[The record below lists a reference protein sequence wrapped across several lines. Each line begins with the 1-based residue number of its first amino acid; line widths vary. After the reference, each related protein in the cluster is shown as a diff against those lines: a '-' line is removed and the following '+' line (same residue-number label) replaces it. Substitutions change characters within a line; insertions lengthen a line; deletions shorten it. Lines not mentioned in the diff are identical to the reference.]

1 MIAPFRHLVF
11 LLSCLCAQWL
21 FVLAAYAQ
29 SGSNGPDYAEWQIIS
44 QRAERTIDAAR
55 ATDAVFEAVRADLA
69 EYRQQF
75 LSASTANADRISTLQ
90 SQLDAL
96 GPVPE
101 TGDEPTEI
109 ANRRTE
115 LTTQLQGARAPV
127 LSAEEAFTQADG
139 LIREIDA
146 LLDQRRRNDLT
157 RRGPSPLNPAH
168 WWPSLEELDRAVK
181 SVYFE
186 IDRSLNNPEQQAER
200 RSSLALV
207 VVLFSIGTLLLVRG
221 RTWAFRAIE
230 YLRKW
235 GGHGSGVWGFLLS
248 LGRIVLPV
256 LGIYFIAEAISA
268 TGIVG
273 SRGRQLVLKLP
284 EWGLAFLVLRW
295 LCERLFSRDE
305 EEALMPFSPVWRTEL
320 RFYGTFLAILY
331 VLDDILGTLMDVAKG
346 SDIARAV
353 LHFPFLL
360 GGAFVLFRLGQILV
374 RGTNSPDGGEA
385 VEDSGLTRVLRILGR
400 VAIGVALST
409 PVIAALGYAN
419 LAPAMLGP
427 TIQSL
432 GLFGL
437 ALVLQ
442 RFFAD
447 LYVLISGRGQE
458 ARDSVVPVLIGF
470 VLALSTL
477 PALALIWGART
488 VEVLEVWRMFNDGF
502 AIGETRIS
510 PTNFL
515 TFAVIFGGLYMLTRL
530 FQSALKTSLLP
541 KTQLDT
547 GARNAVVSGVGYLGI
562 FFAGLIAITSA
573 GIDLSGLAIVAGA
586 LSVGIGFGLQTIVQN
601 FVSGII
607 LLIERPIAEGDW
619 IEVNGNMGYVRDIS
633 VRSTRIETFDR
644 TDVIVPNADFVSGTV
659 TNYTR
664 GNTIGRV
671 IVPVGVAY
679 GTDTKQVEAILR
691 DVAEGHPMILAT
703 PAPSIFFQGFGADS
717 LDFEIRG
724 ILRDVNWVLSV
735 KSDLNHEIAKRFAEE
750 GIEIPFSQRDIWLR
764 NPEVLP
770 GANSFAGSSRHN
782 FARDDTVPDSD
793 AVDHPGITEDRNAK
807 S

>member
-1 MIAPFRHLVF
+1 MIAPLRHLVF
-11 LLSCLCAQWL
+11 FLSCLCALWL
-21 FVLAAYAQ
+21 FVLPVQAQ
-29 SGSNGPDYAEWQIIS
+29 SGSNGPNYAQWQIVS
-44 QRAERTIDAAR
+44 QRTERVIDAAR
-55 ATDAVFEAVRADLA
+55 ASDAVFEAVRADLVN
-69 EYRQQF
+69 YRQQF
-75 LSASTANADRISTLQ
+75 LTASTANADRISTLQ

-101 TGDEPTEI
+101 TGEEPTEI
-109 ANRRTE
+109 AKRRSE
-115 LTTQLQGARAPV
+115 LTAQLQGARAPV
-127 LSAEEAFTQADG
+127 LSAEEALTQAEG

-157 RRGPSPLNPAH
+157 RRGPSPLNPAL
-168 WWPSLEELDRAVK
+168 WWTSLEELDRAVK
-181 SVYFE
+181 SVYSE
-186 IDRSLNNPEQQAER
+186 LARSLNDPEQKIER
-200 RSSLALV
+200 RGRLALV
-207 VVLFSIGTLLLVRG
+207 VILFSIGTLLIVRG
-221 RTWAFRAIE
+221 RTWAFRAIK
-230 YLRKW
+230 YMRNW
-235 GGHGSGVWGFLLS
+235 GGQGSGVWGFLLS

-273 SRGRQLVLKLP
+273 SHGQQLVLKLP

-305 EEALMPFSPVWRTEL
+305 DEALLPFSPVSRTEL
-320 RFYGTFLAILY
+320 RFYGTLLAVLY
-331 VLDDILGTLMDVAKG
+331 VLDDILATLMDVGKG
-346 SDIARAV
+346 TDIARAV
-353 LHFPFLL
+353 LHFPILL
-360 GGAFVLFRLGQILV
+360 GGAFILFRLGQILI
-374 RGTNSPDGGEA
+374 RSTNSSGDE
-385 VEDSGLTRVLRILGR
+385 EDADVSGLTRVLRILGR
-400 VAIGVALST
+400 VAIGVALVT
-409 PVIAALGYAN
+409 PVIAALGFAN
-419 LAPAMLGP
+419 LAPAVLIP

-432 GLFGL
+432 ALFGL

-447 LYVLISGRGQE
+447 LYVLISGRGEE
-458 ARDSVVPVLIGF
+458 ARESLIPVLIGF
-470 VLALSTL
+470 LLAVASL
-477 PALALIWGART
+477 PALALIWGARP
-488 VEVLEVWRMFNDGF
+488 VEVLEVWRMFNDGV

-530 FQSALKTSLLP
+530 FQNALKSSLLP

-547 GARNAVVSGVGYLGI
+547 GAQNAIISGVGYLGI

-703 PAPSIFFQGFGADS
+703 PAPSIFFRGFGADS

-724 ILRDVNWVLSV
+724 ILRDVNWVMSV
-735 KSDLNHEIAKRFAEE
+735 RSDLNHEIAKRFTEE

-782 FARDDTVPDSD
+782 FTRDDIATDVDEADQSD
-793 AVDHPGITEDRNAK
+793 ITEDRNAK